1 MTFRFRLQRVLELRE
16 QAEQARARDFA
27 AAHDAATAAQREA
40 DAIAALREAQ
50 RDALDAAARGAT
62 VGELQHLTY
71 VVDELDGR
79 LDSAAQAVASAD
91 AQRHTAEQAL
101 RDAARDRRVLDR
113 LRDRHV
119 ERHHASLV
127 QQDRTTMD
135 EIALAQFARRAT
147 TPPASST
154 AHPDPA

>member
-16 QAEQARARDFA
+16 QAEQARARDAA
-27 AAHDAATAAQREA
+27 AAHEAADAARREA
-40 DAIAALREAQ
+40 DAIATLRAAQ
-50 RDALDAAARGAT
+50 RAALDAAARGAT
-62 VGELQHLTY
+62 VGELQHLAY

-79 LDSAAQAVASAD
+79 LDAAAEQVAGAD
-91 AQRHTAEQAL
+91 ARRDTADAAL

-119 ERHHASLV
+119 ERHHAALV
-127 QQDRTTMD
+127 LEDRTTMD
-135 EIALAQFARRAT
+135 EIALSQFARRAT
-147 TPPASST
+147 TPPASAT